1 MSTRKYSIFDTLL
14 ARISQ
19 GSVPFD
25 AVYWLDPEAEDAA
38 APEVGP
44 DELSAATRARLRRLW
59 AALECVTCD

>member
-25 AVYWLDPEAEDAA
+25 AIYWLDPEAEDSAST
-38 APEVGP
+38 VGP
-44 DELSAATRARLRRLW
+44 DELGAVTRSLVGRQLAS
-59 AALECVTCD
+59 LECVTCD

>member
-25 AVYWLDPEAEDAA
+25 AIYWLDPEEDSASA
-38 APEVGP
+38 VGP
-44 DELSAATRARLRRLW
+44 DELGAVTRSLVGRQLAS
-59 AALECVTCD
+59 LECVTCD